1 MIDVVLFL
9 DKKKNYISHFSQAIH
24 GFVLLAKQRMIRLT
38 FAGDTLPVPR
48 NCFIAEM
55 DGKRVVFDLDDGIGT
70 STVEM
75 NQRLNTCDLY
85 FKRSYSEEFA
95 RTLDHK
101 GKLVP
106 YGLNYVKFPCFSSR
120 LGTKLERFFG
130 IKIRHITTGQDH
142 WTLSDTRE
150 VDDVLFATRLWDAE
164 NTNDPLREKINADR
178 IHYVKELRKNF
189 SQRSHI
195 GIIDS
200 PLARQMCPEFILSDR
215 ETRRIRYM
223 EFIKKAK
230 VCVTT
235 TGLSRSIGWRFGEYV
250 AAGKVIVTEPLS
262 FEVPGNFRKNVH
274 YLTFESSDDLCA
286 GCHECLTND
295 SLREHMKIN
304 NRLYY
309 FQYLKPDILILNT
322 IMTTLNS

>member
-1 MIDVVLFL
+1 
-9 DKKKNYISHFSQAIH
+9 
-24 GFVLLAKQRMIRLT
+24 
-38 FAGDTLPVPR
+38 
-48 NCFIAEM
+48 
-55 DGKRVVFDLDDGIGT
+55 
-70 STVEM
+70 
-75 NQRLNTCDLY
+75 
-85 FKRSYSEEFA
+85 
-95 RTLDHK
+95 
-101 GKLVP
+101 
-106 YGLNYVKFPCFSSR
+106 
-120 LGTKLERFFG
+120 
-130 IKIRHITTGQDH
+130 
-142 WTLSDTRE
+142 
-150 VDDVLFATRLWDAE
+150 
-164 NTNDPLREKINADR
+164 
-178 IHYVKELRKNF
+178 
-189 SQRSHI
+189 
-195 GIIDS
+195 
-200 PLARQMCPEFILSDR
+200 
-215 ETRRIRYM
+215 M

-235 TGLSRSIGWRFGEYV
+235 TELSRSIGWRFGEYV